1 MSVNITTPTRGQE
14 LFYQDGVHVEWT
26 VSGYESIGAVVKMR
40 GGLQSDIDDPAGGVT
55 VYGQTEYTFSS
66 VQAGIA
72 YEDGKQAD
80 GRGYVRVAVWPIV
93 SGGAFSGERDE
104 EQFWLKEA
112 QAPNKPRLTSPQPGA
127 TAYTNGQLSFT
138 WEYSGDMPQAGA
150 EIWFETDNS
159 NGPITTP
166 FRVTGDATQY
176 TGNLSDTSL
185 SGYFPTGQRTME
197 VRWYVRTMSVTGWS
211 PLSDPVTTQISAT
224 YPDKPSPT
232 APQNGAQT
240 YPTALTTFTA
250 PYTSYGGVAL
260 SQTVIEWYRDG
271 ETAWSHWR
279 SWQDDETSH
288 TLPAGTFSVGKWYWR
303 MRHKNA
309 LGEISDWSDSRTLY
323 SVSGIAITSPGSGA
337 QIITPQAVTVE
348 WAVGDLSGYSYDGF
362 AVIAWTGREWA
373 KMAQAGRDATQAVIP
388 AGTIDQYY
396 GGNSEYTGGT
406 LGVAATDGGNI
417 LTGTISQ
424 VSIYTRQARK
434 PQAPVITAPAAGS
447 QSYVNS
453 AISVSWDYSGELPQ
467 DRAVI
472 SVAVNNSG
480 MDWARVGQVDGDGG
494 SYTITADALR
504 PYLAQGARSTAIWVL
519 VEVYDSAWQYANQ
532 SVMIY
537 VLATYPDK
545 PIPTAPA
552 DYAETYPSSET
563 VFSAAYEDH
572 GGLALIQTVIEW
584 YMDGEAEWSH
594 YKTFDDAETSHTLPA
609 GTFALGTWHWRMRH
623 RNAIGE
629 DSAWS
634 DSRTLY
640 SIASA
645 PLRPTLTQP
654 ANGETVYNNAP
665 VVFGWTYVSSGV
677 AQGGYTLKY
686 NVAGSGWVTL
696 TGSGAD
702 TARAV
707 ELDGQTGI
715 VQWQVQVRNTLGEVS
730 SWSAIGSFTLA
741 SSAPTATPTY
751 PAGGFIDRHES
762 QTFTWDYQSPI
773 GSAQGGYR
781 LAWRVA
787 DSGDWQYIDASGS
800 AAQHTFPADY
810 FPEASGIYWTL
821 IVYDAAGTGGE
832 FAEPYP
838 QFSTQ
843 DVAPDAP
850 TLLEPI
856 GLYLPPDQDTV
867 FRWRHNSSLGT
878 PQGSAEIQWRLNAGE
893 WHTVSITGSADQ
905 AVVPAATFAAGT
917 ISWQART
924 ANRDG
929 DWGPWSQISTF
940 GITGAPA
947 MPTITQTYGTSR
959 PGIDWLAPG
968 QVVYQIEFSDGSGNL
983 IYQDTRLADGDA
995 GSYRIPRYLMPGL
1008 VKIRI
1013 RVKNQYDSW
1022 SPWASTQIQV
1032 TDDGMDPPGISA
1044 YGDSRAGVIRVSI
1057 DGVDWATATRVI
1069 LYRDGEPIALL
1080 TGGNYVDAGCA
1091 AGGHAYSVLAEYAGT
1106 KIARSGETRAQL
1118 ALYAV
1123 SLAPMDA
1130 PEDILWIRHDL
1141 DNPPGREAAI
1151 TPETARVSVTGR
1163 ALPLAFFGEH
1173 LQRAYSISCAMDAQ
1187 EVRRVTAMLGGR
1199 VIYRDPDG
1207 RSDVCQISSMQ
1218 GRAIPYAP
1226 MRRQVSIALDAVD
1239 VAAFDIF

>member
-1 MSVNITTPTRGQE
+1 MFEPTITAPESGSQHYVNQQIA
-14 LFYQDGVHVEWT
+14 
-26 VSGYESIGAVVKMR
+26 VSWEENVPW
-40 GGLQSDIDDPAGGVT
+40 D
-55 VYGQTEYTFSS
+55 QTEAQISISVDGSGMDWRRIGTVQGTGGSYTIAANALRPYLTSGARSTGIWIMVQTYNADGDYGVSS
-66 VQAGIA
+66 VKIN
-72 YEDGKQAD
+72 
-80 GRGYVRVAVWPIV
+80 V
-93 SGGAFSGERDE
+93 
-104 EQFWLKEA
+104 L
-112 QAPNKPRLTSPQPGA
+112 
-127 TAYTNGQLSFT
+127 
-138 WEYSGDMPQAGA
+138 
-150 EIWFETDNS
+150 
-159 NGPITTP
+159 
-166 FRVTGDATQY
+166 
-176 TGNLSDTSL
+176 
-185 SGYFPTGQRTME
+185 
-197 VRWYVRTMSVTGWS
+197 
-211 PLSDPVTTQISAT
+211 AT
-224 YPDKPSPT
+224 YPDKPVPT

-250 PYTSYGGVAL
+250 PYEDHGGVAL
-260 SQTVIEWYRDG
+260 AETVIEWYKDG

-288 TLPAGTFSVGKWYWR
+288 TLPANTFSVGKWYWR
-303 MRHKNA
+303 MRHENA

-348 WAVGDLSGYSYDGF
+348 WDVGDLSGYSYDGF
-362 AVIAWTGREWA
+362 AVAAWKGGQWV

-388 AGTIDQYY
+388 AGTINQYY
-396 GGNSEYTGGT
+396 GGNSEYTAGYI
-406 LGVAATDGGNI
+406 GVAATDGGSI
-417 LTGTISQ
+417 LTGT
-424 VSIYTRQARK
+424 VNWVTIYTRQARK
-434 PQAPVITAPAAGS
+434 PQAPTITAPAAGS
-447 QSYVNS
+447 QSYANS
-453 AISVSWDYSGELPQ
+453 AISVSWAYKGELPQ
-467 DRAVI
+467 SQAVI
-472 SVAVNNSG
+472 AISVNNSG
-480 MDWARVGQVDGDGG
+480 MDWVDVGTVTGEGT
-494 SYTITADALR
+494 SYTIAANALR
-504 PYLAQGARSTAIWVL
+504 PYLTQGARSTGIWIEVG
-519 VEVYDSAWQYANQ
+519 VYDTAWQYTPA

-537 VLATYPDK
+537 VLATTPDK

-552 DYAETYPSSET
+552 DYAETYPTADT
-563 VFSAAYEDH
+563 VFTAPYTDH

-584 YMDGEAEWSH
+584 YKDGEAEWSH
-594 YKTFDDAETSHTLPA
+594 YKTFDDAETSHSLPA

-629 DSAWS
+629 DGPWS

-654 ANGETVYNNAP
+654 ANGATVYNNAP
-665 VVFGWTYVSSGV
+665 VVFGWTYASSGV

-702 TARAV
+702 TTRAV
-707 ELDGQTGI
+707 EMDGQTGI

-751 PAGGFIDRHES
+751 PAGGFIDRRES

-773 GSAQGGYR
+773 GSAQSGYR
-781 LAWRVA
+781 IAWSVA
-787 DSGDWQYIDASGS
+787 DSGEPWQYVSGS
-800 AAQHTFPADY
+800 GGAAQHTFAAD
-810 FPEASGIYWTL
+810 FWPEAAGIYWMVE
-821 IVYDAAGTGGE
+821 VYDSAGTGSG
-832 FAEPYP
+832 FTASV

-878 PQGSAEIQWRLNAGE
+878 PQGSAEIQWRLNAGQ
-893 WHTVSITGSADQ
+893 WHTVSVTGSADQ
-905 AVVPAATFAAGT
+905 AVVPAGTFAAGT

-929 DWGPWSQISTF
+929 DWGPWSQVSTF

-968 QVVYQIEFSDGSGNL
+968 QVVYQIEFADGSGNL

-1008 VKIRI
+1008 VRIRI

-1032 TDDGMDPPGISA
+1032 TDDGMEPPGISA
-1044 YGDSRAGVIRVSI
+1044 YGDSRAGVIRVSVG
-1057 DGVDWATATRVI
+1057 GVDWATATRVI

-1091 AGGHAYSVLAEYAGT
+1091 AGGHTYSVLAEYAGT
-1106 KIARSGETRAQL
+1106 KIARSGEAAATL
-1118 ALYAV
+1118 TLYAI
-1123 SLAPMDA
+1123 SLATA
-1130 PEDILWIRHDL
+1130 ENPEDILWIRHDL
-1141 DNPPGREAAI
+1141 DNPPGRELSI
-1151 TPETARVSVTGR
+1151 SPETSRVSVAGR

-1173 LQRAYSISCAMDAQ
+1173 LQRAYSISCAMDA
-1187 EVRRVTAMLGGR
+1187 EAAGRLTAMLGSR
-1199 VIYRDPDG
+1199 VLYRDPDG
-1207 RSDVCQISSMQ
+1207 RADVCQITGLQ
-1218 GRAIPYAP
+1218 ARAIPYAP

-1239 VAAFDIF
+1239 VESFSIF

>member
-1 MSVNITTPTRGQE
+1 MFEPEITAPAAGSQHYVNQQIAVSWIEKSPGNQTRANIYFSVDRSGMDWQLIGRVQGTVGSYTIAANALKPYLTAGARSTGIWI
-14 LFYQDGVHVEWT
+14 GVRTYDT
-26 VSGYESIGAVVKMR
+26 VGYEEFDSVKINV
-40 GGLQSDIDDPAGGVT
+40 L
-55 VYGQTEYTFSS
+55 
-66 VQAGIA
+66 
-72 YEDGKQAD
+72 
-80 GRGYVRVAVWPIV
+80 
-93 SGGAFSGERDE
+93 
-104 EQFWLKEA
+104 
-112 QAPNKPRLTSPQPGA
+112 
-127 TAYTNGQLSFT
+127 
-138 WEYSGDMPQAGA
+138 
-150 EIWFETDNS
+150 
-159 NGPITTP
+159 
-166 FRVTGDATQY
+166 
-176 TGNLSDTSL
+176 
-185 SGYFPTGQRTME
+185 
-197 VRWYVRTMSVTGWS
+197 
-211 PLSDPVTTQISAT
+211 AT

-232 APQNGAQT
+232 APVDGAQT

-250 PYTSYGGVAL
+250 LYTSYGGVAL
-260 SQTVIEWYRDG
+260 AETVIEWYKDG

-279 SWQDDETSH
+279 SWQDSATSH

-303 MRHKNA
+303 MRHRNA
-309 LGEISDWSDSRTLY
+309 IGEDGAWSDSRTLY

-337 QIITPQAVTVE
+337 QIITPQAVTVQ
-348 WAVGDLSGYSYDGF
+348 WAVGNLSGYSYDGF
-362 AVIAWTGREWA
+362 AVAAWKGGQWI
-373 KMAQAGRDATQAVIP
+373 KMAQVGRDATQAVIP
-388 AGTIDQYY
+388 ANTINQYY
-396 GGNSEYTGGT
+396 GGNSEYTAGYI
-406 LGVAATDGGNI
+406 GVAATDGGSI
-417 LTGTISQ
+417 LAGT
-424 VSIYTRQARK
+424 VNWVTIYSRQAHK
-434 PQAPVITAPAAGS
+434 PQAPAITAPAAGS

-467 DRAVI
+467 AQAVI
-472 SVAVNNSG
+472 AISVNNSG
-480 MDWARVGQVDGDGG
+480 MDWVDVGTVTGEGT
-494 SYTITADALR
+494 SYTIAADALR
-504 PYLAQGARSTAIWVL
+504 PYLTQGARSTGIWIEVG
-519 VEVYDSAWQYANQ
+519 VYDTAWQYTPA

-545 PIPTAPA
+545 PNPTAPA

-563 VFSAAYEDH
+563 IFAAAYEDH

-584 YMDGEAEWSH
+584 YKDGEAEWSH
-594 YKTFDDAETSHTLPA
+594 YKTFDDAETSHSLPA
-609 GTFALGTWHWRMRH
+609 GTFGLGTWHWRMRH

-629 DSAWS
+629 DGPWS

-654 ANGETVYNNAP
+654 ASGETVYNNAP
-665 VVFGWTYVSSGV
+665 VVFGWTYASSGV

-702 TARAV
+702 TTRAV
-707 ELDGQTGI
+707 EMDGQVGI
-715 VQWQVQVRNTLGEVS
+715 VQWQVQVKNTLGEVS
-730 SWSAIGSFTLA
+730 SWSAIGAFTLA
-741 SSAPTATPTY
+741 SSAPTATLTY

-781 LAWRVA
+781 IAWSVA
-787 DSGDWQYIDASGS
+787 DSGEPWKYVSGSGS
-800 AAQHTFPADY
+800 AAQHTFAADF
-810 FPEASGIYWTL
+810 FPEAAGIYWMVE
-821 IVYDAAGTGGE
+821 VYDSAGTGSG
-832 FAEPYP
+832 FTASV

-878 PQGSAEIQWRLNAGE
+878 PQGSAEIQWRLNAGQ

-905 AVVPAATFAAGT
+905 AVVPAGTFAAGT
-917 ISWQART
+917 ISWQGRT

-929 DWGPWSQISTF
+929 DWGPWSQVATF

-947 MPTITQTYGTSR
+947 MPTITQTYGTAR

-968 QVVYQIEFSDGSGNL
+968 QVVYQIEFADGSGQL

-995 GSYRIPRYLMPGL
+995 GSYRIPRYLVPGL
-1008 VKIRI
+1008 VKIRL

-1044 YGDSRAGVIRVSI
+1044 YGDSRAGVIRISV

-1080 TGGNYVDAGCA
+1080 TGGNYVDAGCS
-1091 AGGHAYSVLAEYAGT
+1091 AGGHTYSVLAEYAGT
-1106 KIARSGETRAQL
+1106 KIARSGEAAATL
-1118 ALYAV
+1118 TLYAI

-1141 DNPPGREAAI
+1141 DNPPGRELSI
-1151 TPETARVSVTGR
+1151 SPETSRVSVAGR

-1173 LQRAYSISCAMDAQ
+1173 LQRAYSISCAMDA
-1187 EVRRVTAMLGGR
+1187 EAAGRLTAMLGGR

-1207 RSDVCQISSMQ
+1207 RADVCQISSMQ

-1239 VAAFDIF
+1239 VESFSIF

>member
-1 MSVNITTPTRGQE
+1 MASVTINSPESGAH
-14 LFYQDGVHVEWT
+14 LYNNMDLT
-26 VSGYESIGAVVKMR
+26 VSWSYSGTEEYRR
-40 GGLQSDIDDPAGGVT
+40 GDVLTTGGVVLARSAT
-55 VYGQTEYTFSS
+55 GQMSATIPADTLQRYYPSS
-66 VQAGIA
+66 SSSRRIIVQATGTNGMLLA
-72 YEDGKQAD
+72 TD
-80 GRGYVRVAVWPIV
+80 YVDVY
-93 SGGAFSGERDE
+93 FT
-104 EQFWLKEA
+104 
-112 QAPNKPRLTSPQPGA
+112 QAPAPSAPEITSPAQDSTHSVTSA
-127 TAYTNGQLSFT
+127 ITVS
-138 WEYSGDMPQAGA
+138 WEYKGTLPQGRADVSA
-150 EIWFETDNS
+150 RPEDR
-159 NGPITTP
+159 TTWSWI
-166 FRVTGDATQY
+166 GSAYD
-176 TGNLSDTSL
+176 GDTSETL
-185 SGYFPTGQRTME
+185 PANALRPYLTPGQRDSRIYLQVKTYDDKGRSNSDD
-197 VRWYVRTMSVTGWS
+197 VGIYVT
-211 PLSDPVTTQISAT
+211 AT
-224 YPDKPSPT
+224 YPDKPNPT
-232 APQNGAQT
+232 VPQNGAQT
-240 YPTALTTFTA
+240 YPTALTTFSA

-260 SQTVIEWYRDG
+260 SQTVIEWYKDG

-309 LGEISDWSDSRTLY
+309 LGEFSDWSDGRTLY

-337 QIITPQAVTVE
+337 QIITPQAVTVQ
-348 WAVGDLSGYSYDGF
+348 WSVGDLSGYSYDGF

-373 KMAQAGRDATQAVIP
+373 KMAQVGQDDTQATIP
-388 AGTIDQYY
+388 AGTINQYY

-417 LTGTISQ
+417 LLGTLSQ
-424 VSIYTRQARK
+424 VSIYTRQARA

-447 QSYVNS
+447 QGYVNS

-467 DRAVI
+467 GRAVI
-472 SVAVNNSG
+472 SVAVNDSG
-480 MDWARVGQVDGDGG
+480 MDWAGVGQVDGDGG
-494 SYTITADALR
+494 SYTIAADALR
-504 PYLAQGARSTAIWVL
+504 PYLTQGARSTAIWVR
-519 VEVYDSAWQYANQ
+519 VDVYDTAGQQAGE

-572 GGLALIQTVIEW
+572 GGLALSQTVIEW
-584 YMDGEAEWSH
+584 YKDGEAEWSH
-594 YKTFDDAETSHTLPA
+594 YKTFDGAETSHTLPA

-623 RNAIGE
+623 RNAINE
-629 DSAWS
+629 DGAWS

-645 PLRPTLTQP
+645 PLRPTLIQP
-654 ANGETVYNNAP
+654 ANGATIYNNAP

-702 TARAV
+702 TTRAV

-741 SSAPTATPTY
+741 SSAPTATLTHPT
-751 PAGGFIDRHES
+751 GGFIDRHES

-773 GSAQGGYR
+773 GSVQGGYR
-781 LAWRVA
+781 IAWSVA
-787 DSGDWQYIDASGS
+787 DSGEPWKYVSGSGS
-800 AAQHTFPADY
+800 AAQHTFPAD
-810 FPEASGIYWTL
+810 FWPEAAGIYWMVE
-821 IVYDAAGTGGE
+821 VYDSAGTGGGFTE
-832 FAEPYP
+832 SVR
-838 QFSTQ
+838 FSTQ

-856 GLYLPPDQDTV
+856 GLYLPPDQDTA

-893 WHTVSITGSADQ
+893 WHTVSITGSAAQ
-905 AVVPAATFAAGT
+905 VTVPAGTFAAGT

-929 DWGPWSQISTF
+929 DWGPWSQVSTF

-968 QVVYQIEFSDGSGNL
+968 QVVYQIEFADGDGNL

-1008 VKIRI
+1008 VKIRL

-1044 YGDSRAGVIRVSI
+1044 YGDSRAGVIRISV

-1080 TGGNYVDAGCA
+1080 TGGNYVDAGCS
-1091 AGGHAYSVLAEYAGT
+1091 AGGHTYSVLAEYAGT
-1106 KIARSGETRAQL
+1106 RIARSGEAAATL
-1118 ALYAV
+1118 TLYAI
-1123 SLAPMDA
+1123 SLATVEE

-1141 DNPPGREAAI
+1141 DNPPGRELSI
-1151 TPETARVSVTGR
+1151 SPETSRVSVAGR

-1173 LQRAYSISCAMDAQ
+1173 LQRAYSISCAMDGEAAG
-1187 EVRRVTAMLGGR
+1187 RLTAMLGGR

-1207 RSDVCQISSMQ
+1207 RSDVCQITGLQ
-1218 GRAIPYAP
+1218 ARAIPYAP

>member
-1 MSVNITTPTRGQE
+1 MASVTINSPESGAH
-14 LFYQDGVHVEWT
+14 LYNNADLT
-26 VSGYESIGAVVKMR
+26 VSWSYSGTEEYRRGDVLTTGSVVLARSATGQMSATIPADT
-40 GGLQSDIDDPAGGVT
+40 LQRYYP
-55 VYGQTEYTFSS
+55 SS
-66 VQAGIA
+66 SSSRRIVVQAIGTNGMLLA
-72 YEDGKQAD
+72 T
-80 GRGYVRVAVWPIV
+80 GYVDVY
-93 SGGAFSGERDE
+93 FS
-104 EQFWLKEA
+104 
-112 QAPNKPRLTSPQPGA
+112 QAPAPSAPEITSPAQDSTHSVTSA
-127 TAYTNGQLSFT
+127 ITVS
-138 WEYSGDMPQAGA
+138 WEYKGTLPQAWADVNARPEHRTSYSWVGSA
-150 EIWFETDNS
+150 YD
-159 NGPITTP
+159 G
-166 FRVTGDATQY
+166 
-176 TGNLSDTSL
+176 DTSETL
-185 SGYFPTGQRTME
+185 PANALRTYLTPGQRNSRIYLQVKTYDTKGRSNSDD
-197 VRWYVRTMSVTGWS
+197 VGIYVT
-211 PLSDPVTTQISAT
+211 AT

-232 APQNGAQT
+232 APVDGAQT

-260 SQTVIEWYRDG
+260 AETVIEWYKDG
-271 ETAWSHWR
+271 ETAWSHWK
-279 SWQDDETSH
+279 SWQDSATSH

-303 MRHKNA
+303 MRHRNA
-309 LGEISDWSDSRTLY
+309 IGEDGAWSDSRTLY

-337 QIITPQAVTVE
+337 QIITPQAVTVQ
-348 WAVGDLSGYSYDGF
+348 WSVGDLSGYSYDGF
-362 AVIAWTGREWA
+362 AVIAWTGSQWA
-373 KMAQAGRDATQAVIP
+373 KMAQVGRDATQAVIP
-388 AGTIDQYY
+388 AGTINQYY

-406 LGVAATDGGNI
+406 LGVAATDGGSI
-417 LTGTISQ
+417 LAGTISQ

-447 QSYVNS
+447 QSYANS
-453 AISVSWDYSGELPQ
+453 AISVSWEYSGELPQ
-467 DRAVI
+467 SRAGVSI
-472 SVAVNNSG
+472 SPNGSDMGWVN
-480 MDWARVGQVDGDGG
+480 VGQVDGDGD
-494 SYTITADALR
+494 SYTIAADALR
-504 PYLAQGARSTAIWVL
+504 PYLIQGARSTAIWVR
-519 VEVYDSAWQYANQ
+519 VDVYDTAGQQAGE

-537 VLATYPDK
+537 VLSTTPDK

-552 DYAETYPSSET
+552 DYAETYPTSET
-563 VFSAAYEDH
+563 IFSAAYEDH

-584 YMDGEAEWSH
+584 YKDGEAEWSH

-629 DSAWS
+629 DGPWS

-654 ANGETVYNNAP
+654 ANGATVYNNAP

-702 TARAV
+702 TTRAV
-707 ELDGQTGI
+707 EMDGQTGI

-773 GSAQGGYR
+773 NSAQGGYR

-878 PQGSAEIQWRLNAGE
+878 PQGSAEIQWRLNAGQ
-893 WHTVSITGSADQ
+893 WHTVSVTGSADQ
-905 AVVPAATFAAGT
+905 AVVPAGTFAAGT
-917 ISWQART
+917 ISWQGRT

-929 DWGPWSQISTF
+929 DWGPWSQVSTF

-968 QVVYQIEFSDGSGNL
+968 QVVYQIEFADGSGKL
-983 IYQDTRLADGDA
+983 LYQDTRLADGDA

-1091 AGGHAYSVLAEYAGT
+1091 AGGHTYSVLAEYAGT
-1106 KIARSGETRAQL
+1106 KIARSGEAAATL
-1118 ALYAV
+1118 TLYAI

-1141 DNPPGREAAI
+1141 DNPPGRELSI
-1151 TPETARVSVTGR
+1151 SPETSRVSVAGR

-1173 LQRAYSISCAMDAQ
+1173 LQRAYSISCAMDA
-1187 EVRRVTAMLGGR
+1187 EAAGRLTAMLGSR

-1239 VAAFDIF
+1239 VESFSIF

>member
-1 MSVNITTPTRGQE
+1 MASVTINSPESGAH
-14 LFYQDGVHVEWT
+14 LYNNVDLT
-26 VSGYESIGAVVKMR
+26 VSWSYSGTEEYRRGDVLTTGSVVLARSATGQMSATIPADT
-40 GGLQSDIDDPAGGVT
+40 LQRYYP
-55 VYGQTEYTFSS
+55 SS
-66 VQAGIA
+66 GSSRRIIVQAIGTNGMLLA
-72 YEDGKQAD
+72 T
-80 GRGYVRVAVWPIV
+80 GYVDVYFRAALPPSEPEI
-93 SGGAFSGERDE
+93 
-104 EQFWLKEA
+104 
-112 QAPNKPRLTSPQPGA
+112 TSPVQDSTHSVTSA
-127 TAYTNGQLSFT
+127 ITVS
-138 WEYSGDMPQAGA
+138 WEYKGELSQAWADVSARPENRTSYSWVGSA
-150 EIWFETDNS
+150 YD
-159 NGPITTP
+159 G
-166 FRVTGDATQY
+166 
-176 TGNLSDTSL
+176 DTSETL
-185 SGYFPTGQRTME
+185 PANALRAYLTPGQRNSRIYLQVKTYDEKGRSNSDE
-197 VRWYVRTMSVTGWS
+197 VGIYVT
-211 PLSDPVTTQISAT
+211 AT
-224 YPDKPSPT
+224 YPDKPVPT

-250 PYTSYGGVAL
+250 PYEAHGGVELAE
-260 SQTVIEWYRDG
+260 TRIEWYKDG
-271 ETAWSHWR
+271 ETAWSHWK

-303 MRHKNA
+303 MRHQNA

-337 QIITPQAVTVE
+337 QIITPQAVTVQ

-373 KMAQAGRDATQAVIP
+373 KMAQAGRDDTQAVIP

-396 GGNSEYTGGT
+396 GGNGEYTGGT
-406 LGVAATDGGNI
+406 LGVAATDGGSI

-434 PQAPVITAPAAGS
+434 PQAPAITAPAAGS

-453 AISVSWDYSGELPQ
+453 AISVSWEYKGELPQ
-467 DRAVI
+467 SQAVI
-472 SVAVNNSG
+472 SIAVNNSG
-480 MDWARVGQVDGDGG
+480 MDWARIGQVDGDGG
-494 SYTITADALR
+494 SYTIAADALR
-504 PYLAQGARSTAIWVL
+504 PYLTQGARSTAIWVL

-537 VLATYPDK
+537 VLSTTPDK
-545 PIPTAPA
+545 PVPTAPA
-552 DYAETYPSSET
+552 DYAETYPTADT
-563 VFSAAYEDH
+563 VFTAPYTDH

-594 YKTFDDAETSHTLPA
+594 YKAFNDSETSHSLPA

-623 RNAIGE
+623 RNAINE
-629 DSAWS
+629 DGPWS

-640 SIASA
+640 SISSA

-654 ANGETVYNNAP
+654 ASGETVYNNAP
-665 VVFGWTYVSSGV
+665 VVFGWTYASSGV

-702 TARAV
+702 TTRAV
-707 ELDGQTGI
+707 DLAGQTGI
-715 VQWQVQVRNTLGEVS
+715 VQWQVQVKNTLGEVS
-730 SWSAIGSFTLA
+730 SWSAIGAFALA

-773 GSAQGGYR
+773 NSAQGGYR

-905 AVVPAATFAAGT
+905 AVVPAGTFSAGT
-917 ISWQART
+917 ISWQGRT

-929 DWGPWSQISTF
+929 DWGPWSQIATF

-947 MPTITQTYGTSR
+947 MPTITQTYGTAR

-968 QVVYQIEFSDGSGNL
+968 QVVYQIEFADGGGNL
-983 IYQDTRLADGDA
+983 LYQDTRLADGDA

-1008 VKIRI
+1008 VRIRL

-1091 AGGHAYSVLAEYAGT
+1091 AGAHTYSVITEYAGT
-1106 KIARSGETRAQL
+1106 RIARSGEARAQL

-1141 DNPPGREAAI
+1141 DNPPGREVSI

-1173 LQRAYSISCAMDAQ
+1173 MQRAYSISCAMDGEA
-1187 EVRRVTAMLGGR
+1187 VRRVTAMLGGR

>member
-1 MSVNITTPTRGQE
+1 MSVSINTPKKSEE
-14 LFYQDGVHVEWT
+14 LFWQNGVHVEWS
-26 VSGYESIGAVVKMR
+26 VSGYESDGAIVKMA
-40 GGLQSDIDDPAGGVT
+40 GGSVSDIDDPAGGFEVR
-55 VYGQTEYTFSS
+55 GRTEYDFS
-66 VQAGIA
+66 AGRARLA
-72 YEDGKQAD
+72 YRDGLNPD
-80 GRGYVRVAVWPIV
+80 GRSIVRIAVWPLDAK
-93 SGGAFSGERDE
+93 GAYSGERAE
-104 EQFWLKEA
+104 VQFWLKEA
-112 QAPNKPRLTSPQPGA
+112 AAPSAPKVTAPAEGSQHNVNDAIQVSWTYTGDLPQGEAYIFVSRDGSGA
-127 TAYTNGQLSFT
+127 PWSQIGRV
-138 WEYSGDMPQAGA
+138 SGDGNSYTIPANTLRSYLASGA
-150 EIWFETDNS
+150 RSTGIWIS
-159 NGPITTP
+159 VVV
-166 FRVTGDATQY
+166 R
-176 TGNLSDTSL
+176 DT
-185 SGYFPTGQRTME
+185 YGQQ
-197 VRWYVRTMSVTGWS
+197 S
-211 PLSDPVTTQISAT
+211 PDSAVLINVLAT

-232 APQNGAQT
+232 APVDGAQT

-250 PYTSYGGVAL
+250 SYTSYGGVAL
-260 SQTVIEWYRDG
+260 AETVIEWYKDG
-271 ETAWSHWR
+271 ETAWSHWK
-279 SWQDDETSH
+279 SWQDSATSH

-303 MRHKNA
+303 MRHENA

-337 QIITPQAVTVE
+337 QIITPQAVTVQ
-348 WAVGDLSGYSYDGF
+348 WAVGSLSGYSYDGF
-362 AVIAWTGREWA
+362 AVAAWKGGQWI
-373 KMAQAGRDATQAVIP
+373 KMAQVGRDATQAVIP
-388 AGTIDQYY
+388 AGTINQYY
-396 GGNSEYTGGT
+396 GGNSEYTAGYI
-406 LGVAATDGGNI
+406 GVAATDGGSI
-417 LTGTISQ
+417 LTGTINW
-424 VSIYTRQARK
+424 VTIYTRQAHK
-434 PQAPVITAPAAGS
+434 PQPPTITAPAAGS

-453 AISVSWDYSGELPQ
+453 AISVSWAYKGELPQ
-467 DRAVI
+467 SAAYIYVWV
-472 SVAVNNSG
+472 SGSG
-480 MDWARVGQVDGDGG
+480 MDAWAKIGKVEGDGA
-494 SYTITADALR
+494 SYTIQPDVLR
-504 PYLAQGARSTAIWVL
+504 PYLKQGIRATGMYLQVSTYDTDWQHEAS
-519 VEVYDSAWQYANQ
+519 EVQ
-532 SVMIY
+532 IY
-537 VLATYPDK
+537 VLSTTPDK

-552 DYAETYPSSET
+552 DYAETYPTSET
-563 VFSAAYEDH
+563 IFSAAYEDH

-584 YMDGEAEWSH
+584 YKDGEAEWSH
-594 YKTFDDAETSHTLPA
+594 YKTFDDSETSHSLPA

-623 RNAIGE
+623 RNAINE
-629 DSAWS
+629 DGPWS

-654 ANGETVYNNAP
+654 ASGATVYNNAP
-665 VVFGWTYVSSGV
+665 VVFGWTYASSGV

-702 TARAV
+702 TTRAV
-707 ELDGQTGI
+707 DLAGQTGI

-773 GSAQGGYR
+773 NSAQGGYR
-781 LAWRVA
+781 IAWSVA
-787 DSGDWQYIDASGS
+787 DSGEPWQYVSGSGS
-800 AAQHTFPADY
+800 AAQHTFAADF
-810 FPEASGIYWTL
+810 FPEAAGIYWMVE
-821 IVYDAAGTGGE
+821 VYDSAGTGSG
-832 FAEPYP
+832 FTASV

-878 PQGSAEIQWRLNAGE
+878 PQGSAEIQWRLNAGQ
-893 WHTVSITGSADQ
+893 WHTVSVTGSADQ
-905 AVVPAATFAAGT
+905 AVVPAGTFAAGT
-917 ISWQART
+917 ISWQGRT

-929 DWGPWSQISTF
+929 DWGPWSQASTF

-968 QVVYQIEFSDGSGNL
+968 QVVYQIEFADGSGKL
-983 IYQDTRLADGDA
+983 LYQDTRLADGDA

-1008 VKIRI
+1008 VKIRL

-1044 YGDSRAGVIRVSI
+1044 YGDSRAGVIRVSVG
-1057 DGVDWATATRVI
+1057 GVDWATATRVI

-1091 AGGHAYSVLAEYAGT
+1091 AGGHTYSVITEYAGT
-1106 KIARSGETRAQL
+1106 KIARSGEAAATL
-1118 ALYAV
+1118 TLYAI

-1141 DNPPGREAAI
+1141 DNPPGRELSI
-1151 TPETARVSVTGR
+1151 SPETSRVSVAGR

-1173 LQRAYSISCAMDAQ
+1173 LQRAYSISCAMDGEA
-1187 EVRRVTAMLGGR
+1187 VGRITAMLGGR

-1239 VAAFDIF
+1239 VESFSIF

>member
-1 MSVNITTPTRGQE
+1 MASVTINSPESGAH
-14 LFYQDGVHVEWT
+14 LYNNADLT
-26 VSGYESIGAVVKMR
+26 VSWSYSGTGEYRRGDVLTTGSVVLARSATGQMSATIPADT
-40 GGLQSDIDDPAGGVT
+40 LQRYYP
-55 VYGQTEYTFSS
+55 SS
-66 VQAGIA
+66 SSSRRIVVQAIGTNGMLLA
-72 YEDGKQAD
+72 T
-80 GRGYVRVAVWPIV
+80 GYVDVY
-93 SGGAFSGERDE
+93 FS
-104 EQFWLKEA
+104 
-112 QAPNKPRLTSPQPGA
+112 QAPAPSAPKITSPAQDSTHSVTSA
-127 TAYTNGQLSFT
+127 ITVS
-138 WEYSGDMPQAGA
+138 WEYKGTLPQAWADVNARPEHRTSYSWVGSA
-150 EIWFETDNS
+150 YD
-159 NGPITTP
+159 
-166 FRVTGDATQY
+166 D
-176 TGNLSDTSL
+176 DTSETL
-185 SGYFPTGQRTME
+185 PANALRTYLAPGQRTTRIYLQ
-197 VRWYVRTMSVTGWS
+197 VKTYDKKGRSNSDDVGIYVT
-211 PLSDPVTTQISAT
+211 AT
-224 YPDKPSPT
+224 YPDKPNPT

-240 YPTALTTFTA
+240 YPTALTTFSA

-260 SQTVIEWYRDG
+260 AETRIEWYKDG

-288 TLPAGTFSVGKWYWR
+288 TLPAGTFAVGKWYWR
-303 MRHKNA
+303 MRHENA

-337 QIITPQAVTVE
+337 QIITPQAVTVQ
-348 WAVGDLSGYSYDGF
+348 WSVGDLSGYSYDGF

-373 KMAQAGRDATQAVIP
+373 KMAQAGRDATQATIP
-388 AGTIDQYY
+388 AGTINQYY
-396 GGNSEYTGGT
+396 GGNSEYTAGYI
-406 LGVAATDGGNI
+406 GVAATDGGSI
-417 LTGTISQ
+417 LAGTINW
-424 VSIYTRQARK
+424 VTIYTRQARK

-447 QSYVNS
+447 QSYANS
-453 AISVSWDYSGELPQ
+453 AISVSWAYKGELPQ
-467 DRAVI
+467 SQTQI
-472 SVAVNNSG
+472 FVAVNNSG
-480 MDWARVGQVDGDGG
+480 MDWAYIGQTNGDGD
-494 SYTITADALR
+494 SYTIAADVLR
-504 PYLAQGARSTAIWVL
+504 PYLIQGARSTPIWVA
-519 VEVYDSAWQYANQ
+519 VITADTAGQFSPNNA
-532 SVMIY
+532 VMIY
-537 VLATYPDK
+537 VLSTTPDK
-545 PIPTAPA
+545 PNPTAPA

-563 VFSAAYEDH
+563 IFSAAYEDH

-584 YMDGEAEWSH
+584 YKDGEAEWSH
-594 YKTFDDAETSHTLPA
+594 YKTFDDSETSHSLPA

-629 DSAWS
+629 DGPWS

-654 ANGETVYNNAP
+654 ANGATVYNNAP
-665 VVFGWTYVSSGV
+665 VVFGWTYTSSGV

-702 TARAV
+702 TTRAV
-707 ELDGQTGI
+707 ELAGQVGI
-715 VQWQVQVRNTLGEVS
+715 VQWQVQVRNTLGEIS

-773 GSAQGGYR
+773 GSAQSGYR
-781 LAWRVA
+781 IAWSVA
-787 DSGDWQYIDASGS
+787 DSGEPWKYVSGSGS
-800 AAQHTFPADY
+800 AAQHTFAADF
-810 FPEASGIYWTL
+810 FPEAAGIYWMVE
-821 IVYDAAGTGGE
+821 VYDSAGTGSGFTE
-832 FAEPYP
+832 SV

-878 PQGSAEIQWRLNAGE
+878 PQGSAEIQWRLNAGQ
-893 WHTVSITGSADQ
+893 WQTVSVTGSADQ
-905 AVVPAATFAAGT
+905 AVVPAGTFAAGT

-929 DWGPWSQISTF
+929 DWGPWSQVSTF

-968 QVVYQIEFSDGSGNL
+968 QVVYQIEFADGSGKL
-983 IYQDTRLADGDA
+983 LYQDTRLADGDA

-1008 VKIRI
+1008 VKIRL

-1044 YGDSRAGVIRVSI
+1044 YGDSRAGVIRVSVG
-1057 DGVDWATATRVI
+1057 GVDWATATRVI

-1091 AGGHAYSVLAEYAGT
+1091 AGGHTYSVITEYAGT
-1106 KIARSGETRAQL
+1106 KIARSGEAAATL
-1118 ALYAV
+1118 TLYAV

-1141 DNPPGREAAI
+1141 DNPPGRELSI
-1151 TPETARVSVTGR
+1151 SPETSRVSVAGR

-1173 LQRAYSISCAMDAQ
+1173 LQRAYSISCAMDA
-1187 EVRRVTAMLGGR
+1187 EAAGRLTAMLGGR

-1207 RSDVCQISSMQ
+1207 RADVCQITGLQ
-1218 GRAIPYAP
+1218 ARAIPYAP

-1239 VAAFDIF
+1239 VESFSIF